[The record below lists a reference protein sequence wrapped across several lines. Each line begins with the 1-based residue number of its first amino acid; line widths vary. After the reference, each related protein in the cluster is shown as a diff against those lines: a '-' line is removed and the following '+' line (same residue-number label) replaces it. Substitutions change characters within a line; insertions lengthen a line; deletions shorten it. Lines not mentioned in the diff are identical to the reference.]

1 MPFSLVLF
9 FLSIG
14 AIFFSDVFNT
24 YKTSQLSFLLVLLT
38 PALLFL
44 SAKMEKKKIYVPVKE
59 TAFYLLFIIFST
71 ISTFLAINKDTA
83 VQLLLTY
90 YSGYLFFIFA
100 FNYQENLNKYFK
112 WFLIIISVF
121 SSLIF
126 LINKIYPL
134 RLFKDGASLFYN
146 GYYHNEVGNVII
158 LGILICFY
166 LFLFKKK
173 NVFIALLLFF
183 LPFFIFSYSRSAY
196 LAIIVVGTILLFIK
210 KNWLLVALI
219 ILITGLFFVTTKEV
233 NRFFPTSVRK
243 FVEKRLLL
251 PKEKSFTGKR
261 QQHFYYA
268 LLAATEN
275 PFFGIGPNNL
285 YSLTG
290 KYQFNWEEQTN
301 TAHNFILDIIA
312 ENGTLAGISFLMF
325 LALLFIKMKKNLY
338 YYLFFSLTLIFL
350 FDFSYR
356 YPSVFLFWIILAAIS
371 LPHDKDNLKINN
383 AAILLSIITL
393 FIFSQIIL
401 ISKGLYNLGLVDL
414 SLKIYP
420 LNKETYRK
428 VIEANIRQ
436 GEKTEALKNITKFN
450 SVFNKGSNVNLNIG
464 KYYEDLNE
472 KKQAIYFYEKAVYD
486 RPLLTSTILS
496 KIVFLNVSLYGE
508 DVGRV
513 ETEKFINQFKKDV
526 KIPKNSDV
534 EKIIK
539 NYCYDYKLKC
549 Q

>member
-1 MPFSLVLF
+1 M
-9 FLSIG
+9 
-14 AIFFSDVFNT
+14 
-24 YKTSQLSFLLVLLT
+24 
-38 PALLFL
+38 
-44 SAKMEKKKIYVPVKE
+44 
-59 TAFYLLFIIFST
+59 
-71 ISTFLAINKDTA
+71 
-83 VQLLLTY
+83 
-90 YSGYLFFIFA
+90 
-100 FNYQENLNKYFK
+100 
-112 WFLIIISVF
+112 
-121 SSLIF
+121 
-126 LINKIYPL
+126 
-134 RLFKDGASLFYN
+134 
-146 GYYHNEVGNVII
+146 
-158 LGILICFY
+158 
-166 LFLFKKK
+166 
-173 NVFIALLLFF
+173 
-183 LPFFIFSYSRSAY
+183 
-196 LAIIVVGTILLFIK
+196 
-210 KNWLLVALI
+210 
-219 ILITGLFFVTTKEV
+219 
-233 NRFFPTSVRK
+233 
-243 FVEKRLLL
+243 
-251 PKEKSFTGKR
+251 
-261 QQHFYYA
+261 
-268 LLAATEN
+268 
-275 PFFGIGPNNL
+275 
-285 YSLTG
+285 
-290 KYQFNWEEQTN
+290 
-301 TAHNFILDIIA
+301 
-312 ENGTLAGISFLMF
+312 
-325 LALLFIKMKKNLY
+325 
-338 YYLFFSLTLIFL
+338 
-350 FDFSYR
+350 
-356 YPSVFLFWIILAAIS
+356 FLFWIILAAIS

-401 ISKGLYNLGLVDL
+401 IGKGLYNLGLVDL

-420 LNKETYRK
+420 LNSEVYRK

>member
-233 NRFFPTSVRK
+233 NRFFPTTVRK
-243 FVEKRLLL
+243 FVEKKLLVS
-251 PKEKSFTGKR
+251 KEKSFTGKR

-268 LLAATEN
+268 LLAAKEK